1 MILRRTRSL
10 LLVAALATGGA
21 AGCRGIRE
29 AFSAHAG
36 IAASAAGQDLT
47 VDRLAGWVAHVKRA
61 QPSAKNFTAI
71 ASLYI
76 DYMLFAVQLAKGQD
90 LRDSALV
97 LQASWPTATQ
107 LRWNRFHDQ
116 LFATAAHLSPA
127 QVDSAYQ
134 AGNVRLL
141 QHILIQVPPS
151 AAPADV
157 ERKRIQTEQILHQ
170 ISSQNGANFAALAK
184 RYSEDPGSKMRG
196 GYLSAVGRGQYVA
209 PFETAGWE
217 LPPGGVSSVVRSP
230 FGFHVIRRPPLPEV
244 RDSFSADVSR
254 LVLAHLDSQYVNG
267 MSSQYGIVVDES
279 APARVRQIFDDFEH
293 ARKDR
298 HVLATYR
305 GGAFRVQDL
314 VRWLYAIDPEE
325 GRALPAGTD
334 VQLKQ
339 FVSMVVERELLIQ
352 KVDSAH
358 VPLEADDWAEI
369 KADYDSGLTRL
380 EGAMGLSPEL
390 FRDSASTSEAR
401 IGLAAAHVN
410 SYLEHALKGETRFV
424 PLSPFLGA
432 ILRERE
438 PWSIYPAGITLAV
451 QRAGTVRDSLR
462 SALRP
467 APGPAPVPL
476 DTTPHRY
483 VR

>member
-1 MILRRTRSL
+1 M
-10 LLVAALATGGA
+10 AALVTAGTV
-21 AGCRGIRE
+21 GCRGIRE

-36 IAASAAGQDLT
+36 VAASAAGQDLT
-47 VDRLAGWVAHVKRA
+47 VERLAGWVAHVKRA

-71 ASLYI
+71 ASLYV
-76 DYMLFAVQLAKGQD
+76 DYMLFAAQLAKGQD
-90 LRDSALV
+90 LHDSALV
-97 LQASWPTATQ
+97 IRASWPTATQ
-107 LRWNRFHDQ
+107 LRWNRFHDE
-116 LFATAAHLSPA
+116 LFATAAHLTPA

-141 QHILIQVPPS
+141 QHILIQVPAS
-151 AAPADV
+151 AAPGDV
-157 ERKRIQTEQILHQ
+157 ERKRVQTEQILRQ
-170 ISSQNGANFAALAK
+170 VSSQHGTNFAALAK
-184 RYSEDPGSKMRG
+184 RYSEDPGSKARG
-196 GYLSAVGRGQYVA
+196 GYLSAVARGQYVA

-217 LPPGGVSSVVRSP
+217 LPPGGISGIVRSP
-230 FGFHVIRRPPLPEV
+230 FGFHLIRRPPLPEV

-267 MSSQYGIVVDES
+267 ISSQYAIVVDEG
-279 APARVRQIFDDFEH
+279 APARVRQIFDDLEH

-305 GGAFRVQDL
+305 GGSFRVQDL

-325 GRALPAGTD
+325 ARALPAGTD
-334 VQLKQ
+334 TQLKE
-339 FVSMVVERELLIQ
+339 FVTMVVERELLIQ

-358 VPLEADDWAEI
+358 VALEPDDWAEI
-369 KADYDSGLTRL
+369 KADYDSGVARL
-380 EGAMGLSPEL
+380 QRAMGLSPEL
-390 FRDSASTSEAR
+390 FRDSASTPEAR
-401 IGLAAAHVN
+401 VRLAATHVN
-410 SYLEHALKGETRFV
+410 NYLERALKGEARFV

-438 PWSIYPAGITLAV
+438 PWSIYPAGIAAAV
-451 QRAGTVRDSLR
+451 ERAGTVRDSLR
-462 SALRP
+462 GAIRP